1 MIGLLHAALLSLLL
15 GIPSAWGQSPL
26 SDQSSPEVFTG
37 TIEAIDHGLLKVI
50 VKTDVGRE
58 VAVPLKGPELLTGLT
73 KGDRVTVQLDDR
85 HTATKI
91 MKAAIPELT
100 PPPADTGY

>member
-1 MIGLLHAALLSLLL
+1 MMNLLYTALLCVLL
-15 GIPSAWGQSPL
+15 GMPSAWGQSP
-26 SDQSSPEVFTG
+26 SSGQSSTEVFTG
-37 TIEAIDHGLLKVI
+37 TIEAIDHALLKVV

-58 VAVPLKGPELLTGLT
+58 VAFPVKGPELLTGLT

-85 HTATKI
+85 HAATKI

-100 PPPADTGY
+100 PPPADSGY